1 VEAGIARESAKH
13 TREEVKMNWRAYLMV
28 MMLGILV
35 GMPTLA
41 QKKSEERPIKT
52 TVAAI
57 LEDPDR
63 FHKKLVQ
70 VEGKVSDYKEKV
82 SRAGNA
88 YTTFKLVQQDQK
100 ITVFSYGHLNL
111 ENNNEVVVVGRFYK
125 EKRVGRATFKN
136 EIDASARE
144 GGKITR
150 KE

>member
-57 LEDPDR
+57 LEEPDR
-63 FHKKLVQ
+63 FDKKLVQ
-70 VEGKVSDYKEKV
+70 VEGKVSDYKEKT
-82 SRAGNA
+82 SRAGNT
-88 YTTFKLVQQDQK
+88 YTTFKLEQGEKK
-100 ITVFSYGHLNL
+100 ITVFSYGHLRLQNGD
-111 ENNNEVVVVGRFYK
+111 EVVVIGRFYK
-125 EKRVGRATFKN
+125 EKRVGRAIFKN
-136 EIDASARE
+136 EIDASTRE
-144 GGKITR
+144 GGKITK

>member
-1 VEAGIARESAKH
+1 
-13 TREEVKMNWRAYLMV
+13 MNWRAYLIV
-28 MMLGILV
+28 IMLGILI
-35 GMPTLA
+35 GMPMLA
-41 QKKSEERPIKT
+41 QKKAEERPIKT

-57 LEDPDR
+57 LKEPDR

-70 VEGKVSDYKEKV
+70 VEGKISDYKEKT

-88 YTTFKLVQQDQK
+88 YTTFKLEQGEQK

-111 ENNNEVVVVGRFYK
+111 QNGDEVVVVGRFYK

-136 EIDASARE
+136 EIDASPRE
-144 GGKITR
+144 GGKITK